1 METARMAHVSRN
13 TKETQIEV
21 ELGLEGEGNYTVNTG
36 IPFFNHLLELFAKH
50 GRFDLNIHAEGDIEV
65 DFHHLVED
73 TGITLGDAFKKTLG
87 RKGGIKRFSSAF
99 MPMDDALVRVCV
111 DISGRPYLHYNVEL
125 EDPVIVHFNANL
137 VQEFLRG
144 FVQSSGVTLHVDLL
158 RGNNAHHIVE
168 AVFKA
173 LALALFDAS
182 EIIYPED
189 DIPSTKGVL

>member
-1 METARMAHVSRN
+1 METARKAHVNRN

-21 ELGLEGEGNYTVNTG
+21 ELALEGEGNYTVNTG

-87 RKGGIKRFSSAF
+87 RKGGIKRFSWAF
-99 MPMDDALVRVCV
+99 MPMDDTLVRVCV

-137 VQEFLRG
+137 VREFLRG
-144 FVQSSGVTLHVDLL
+144 FVHSSGVTLHVDLI